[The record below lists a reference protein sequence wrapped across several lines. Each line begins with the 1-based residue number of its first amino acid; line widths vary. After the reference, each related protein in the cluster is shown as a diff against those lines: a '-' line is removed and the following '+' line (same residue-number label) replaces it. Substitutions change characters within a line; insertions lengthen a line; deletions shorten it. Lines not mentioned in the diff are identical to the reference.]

1 MSIRTRIAS
10 AVTAIVLL
18 AAIIGF
24 SIMPQGSQEGSPAAF
39 FSRRKTLYLWYE
51 DAALTEFLN
60 SVTVSYNDR
69 QTRYRV
75 EPKLISD
82 TDYLDRIY
90 KASINNNDLPDI
102 YILGNDSLERAV
114 LTGLAAPVMD
124 STHFTDTKYFPQA
137 AIDAVT
143 YEGETVAYPLS
154 FETSALLYN
163 EDYLQMMADK
173 AGKSLED
180 TVPKTIIDIIS
191 LSNSFDAPEGVTDIF
206 KWDVSD
212 IFYNYYFIG
221 NYMSVGGKDG
231 DDPKNLDIY
240 NSKVIQC
247 LQVYQ
252 QLNSYFAI
260 NTDTDDYS
268 SVINDFADGRIV
280 FTVATTGAVKTL
292 RDKIASGDSTVR
304 YGVTMLPDLTKDL
317 KSKPMSVTDCF
328 VVNGYS
334 EQQNAANSFIQYV
347 LYSQMS
353 DFYARTGKAPAL
365 SSYDYSAT
373 DDHMTGF
380 CKSYDASA
388 PITKLREAS
397 NFWMLMENAFA
408 KIWDG
413 ADSNDT
419 MHDLYEQLM
428 VQITGGSV
436 TVNRLPDPERI
447 DISAQLTGGD

>member
-1 MSIRTRIAS
+1 
-10 AVTAIVLL
+10 
-18 AAIIGF
+18 
-24 SIMPQGSQEGSPAAF
+24 
-39 FSRRKTLYLWYE
+39 
-51 DAALTEFLN
+51 
-60 SVTVSYNDR
+60 
-69 QTRYRV
+69 
-75 EPKLISD
+75 
-82 TDYLDRIY
+82 
-90 KASINNNDLPDI
+90 
-102 YILGNDSLERAV
+102 
-114 LTGLAAPVMD
+114 
-124 STHFTDTKYFPQA
+124 
-137 AIDAVT
+137 
-143 YEGETVAYPLS
+143 
-154 FETSALLYN
+154 
-163 EDYLQMMADK
+163 
-173 AGKSLED
+173 
-180 TVPKTIIDIIS
+180 
-191 LSNSFDAPEGVTDIF
+191 
-206 KWDVSD
+206 
-212 IFYNYYFIG
+212 
-221 NYMSVGGKDG
+221 
-231 DDPKNLDIY
+231 
-240 NSKVIQC
+240 
-247 LQVYQ
+247 
-252 QLNSYFAI
+252 
-260 NTDTDDYS
+260 
-268 SVINDFADGRIV
+268 
-280 FTVATTGAVKTL
+280 
-292 RDKIASGDSTVR
+292 
-304 YGVTMLPDLTKDL
+304 
-317 KSKPMSVTDCF
+317 MSVTDCF